1 LSVCQRPLRA
11 SPAPAVAMSAVDRR
25 QMLGLIT
32 GAAAATFSGALPAIA
47 GEKDPYA
54 LSKKYE
60 EDAKKMVEDM
70 KAVTALKRGDPDF
83 EKMVMGTR
91 REMNEF
97 VAFYRRNT
105 RISGFPSYNT
115 LYTAINTLSGH
126 FASYGNK
133 YPVPEKRKKR
143 LVQQYAEIDRALLR
157 GR

>member
-1 LSVCQRPLRA
+1 
-11 SPAPAVAMSAVDRR
+11 M
-25 QMLGLIT
+25 
-32 GAAAATFSGALPAIA
+32 PAIA